1 MDVGNSRFVS
11 THSRLAEYHLVRI
24 TGDNLAQGSAISALD
39 LGHVHLYSPNVQ
51 VRQVV
56 PGGAPILGL
65 GGKYSLSRQS
75 WHGCL

>member
-1 MDVGNSRFVS
+1 MEFGNSRFVS
-11 THSRLAEYHLVRI
+11 THHGPAGCHFVSIA
-24 TGDNLAQGSAISALD
+24 GDNLAQGSAISALD

-75 WHGCL
+75 WYGCL